1 MDRNQT
7 IGLILIF
14 LILAWTW
21 NMQTLEPP
29 VEAENIEE
37 AQVTESSEIEA
48 SPVTSTT
55 KEISDSTAQVLLSGQ
70 FGVFAPSASGSEEN
84 ISLENDKIKI
94 TFSSKGG
101 KIINAELKEH
111 RRIRTNKEG
120 VEINNNVTLL
130 DNERNRFEYIFDLN
144 NKTVSTEDLFFETTK
159 SGNKV
164 VFTARTSNGGSFSQS
179 YSLGDGYSLDYDLN
193 LSGLQNDIARK
204 SNYITFNWINI
215 LNAIESNEMWP
226 SRYSSVYYKEK
237 DENSDYCNC
246 MSDDTDELPGK
257 PIEWVSHVH
266 QFFNTSILSKD
277 QNYNGGIFSTE
288 MIDDPDELKKASST
302 MKVPYAHGS
311 NETFAMTMYIGPN
324 EYENLDSYN
333 VGLEKIIPYGRSIF
347 GDINRVL
354 IRPAFNFL
362 SQFISSKGLVIIVL
376 IFILKMLLYPLYYK
390 MLYSQAKMGV
400 LKPEL
405 AHLKTKFKDDAQKI
419 QVETMKIYREYG
431 VNPMGGCMPMIIQMP
446 IWYALFRFFPASITF
461 RQEPFLWANDLSSY
475 DAFFNLPFD
484 IPVFGAHISLFTIL
498 WAVSQVVYTFYNTRH
513 MDMSANP
520 AMKYVQYFM
529 PLMFLVYFN
538 TYASGLTCYMFF
550 SQLISIMQTIITK
563 KFIFNDEK
571 IKAELDINKAKPKKK
586 GKFQQRLEEAMKQ
599 QQLQQE
605 KKKRKK

>member
-48 SPVTSTT
+48 SPFTSTT

-159 SGNKV
+159 SGDKV

-193 LSGLQNDIARK
+193 LSGLQNDIARE

-277 QNYNGGIFSTE
+277 QNYNGGVFSTE

-498 WAVSQVVYTFYNTRH
+498 WAISQVVYTFYNTRH

>member
-48 SPVTSTT
+48 SPFTSTT

-159 SGNKV
+159 SGDKV

-193 LSGLQNDIARK
+193 LSGLQNDIARE

-277 QNYNGGIFSTE
+277 QNYNGGVFSTE